1 VPPLPF
7 LGFFQVAGLAAPASH
22 RTPVERLT
30 NLPSAGGQ
38 DWPFGAMKAKTG
50 RFPFEAQELDQTAAP
65 TSSRG
70 AASGMT
76 RTGSERVPLQFGAG
90 WGFCTKLGQE
100 RRAANSWILNVA
112 TPVSVEK
119 FYIQTRSAL
128 PLGNAASGRCKAF
141 I

>member
-7 LGFFQVAGLAAPASH
+7 LGFFQVAGVAAPAPD

-38 DWPFGAMKAKTG
+38 DRPFGEMKAETG
-50 RFPFEAQELDQTAAP
+50 RFPFEAQELDQTAAL

-76 RTGSERVPLQFGAG
+76 RTGSERA
-90 WGFCTKLGQE
+90 C
-100 RRAANSWILNVA
+100 RYNSARVG
-112 TPVSVEK
+112 
-119 FYIQTRSAL
+119 RSAR
-128 PLGNAASGRCKAF
+128 SWVRSDGRLTPRR
-141 I
+141 